1 MNATIVGV
9 IIVLVLLLVLVG
21 VIYYAYRNIKRKIS
35 RFSQAVLGTSDLI
48 EGIKKRDIEVASTPK
63 SVAGV
68 TSLYLPRIQKD
79 FPDFHYQEMKGRA
92 ENVLTSY
99 LRSIDAN
106 NASLLTEGTEE
117 LKEQLAMRL
126 SILESEDTR
135 EQFDG
140 IRIHRT
146 EIAGYNKDKA
156 KCAVVF
162 QSSVEYTHYKEKNG
176 TVISGSNSMKMQ
188 TRYNVECIY
197 IQDRDMIENLHD
209 AALGINCPNCGAP
222 LSGVG
227 AKVCEYCGSPII
239 EMNIYSWNFS
249 KVAEV

>member
-1 MNATIVGV
+1 MSSAIVGL

-21 VIYYAYRNIKRKIS
+21 VIYYAYRTVKRKVS
-35 RFSQAVLGTSDLI
+35 RFSQQVFGTQSI
-48 EGIKKRDIEVASTPK
+48 AEGIRQRDLEVASTPK
-63 SVAGV
+63 SVAGM
-68 TSLYLPRIQKD
+68 TSICLPRIQRD
-79 FPDFHYQEMKGRA
+79 FPDFHYNEMKSRA

-106 NASLLTEGTEE
+106 EAGLLSEGTEE

-126 SILESEDTR
+126 SILESEDTK
-135 EQFDG
+135 EQYDG
-140 IRIHRT
+140 IKIHRT

-156 KCAVVF
+156 KCAVIF
-162 QSSVEYTHYKEKNG
+162 QSAVEYTYYKEKNG
-176 TVISGSNSMKMQ
+176 SVIKGNRDLKTQS
-188 TRYNVECIY
+188 RYNVECIY
-197 IQDRDMIENLHD
+197 IQDRDMVANMQD
-209 AALGINCPNCGAP
+209 AALGVNCPNCGAP

-227 AKVCEYCGSPII
+227 AKVCAYCGTPVV

>member
-1 MNATIVGV
+1 MSSAIVGL

-21 VIYYAYRNIKRKIS
+21 VIYYAYRNIKRKVS
-35 RFSQAVLGTSDLI
+35 RFSQTVFGTSDLI
-48 EGIKKRDIEVASTPK
+48 EGIKQRDLEVASTPK

-68 TSLYLPRIQKD
+68 TSLYLPRIQRD
-79 FPDFHYQEMKGRA
+79 FPEFHYQEMKSRA

-106 NASLLTEGTEE
+106 NVSLLSEGTEE

-140 IRIHRT
+140 ICIHRT
-146 EIAGYNKDKA
+146 EITGYNKDKV

-176 TVISGSNSMKMQ
+176 NVISGSNSMKTQ

-249 KVAEV
+249 KVAEA